1 MKKKDIIY
9 HAHFMKLNLC
19 NSKDCFFSEIISFPF
34 LFCFFPLS
42 FPFSLPVPY
51 SPTPLFT
58 ISARNVFSFY
68 EIVL

>member
-19 NSKDCFFSEIISFPF
+19 NSKDFAFLLKLFPSLFF
-34 LFCFFPLS
+34 FFPLS
-42 FPFSLPVPY
+42 LPFSLPVPY
-51 SPTPLFT
+51 SPTLLFT

-68 EIVL
+68 EIEL